1 MQWFLLGVVVIALLY
16 MSTHYPKTA
25 FGILGA
31 LGLGAAVIVFSTQDN
46 ALRGRSRLPV
56 GDIQIEN
63 AVMLPAY
70 GGSYQFNARLLNAH
84 ASILLKESVVSIT
97 MLDCWGQGDDA
108 PDDAPDDMP
117 DDTCAVIGQTDERF
131 DTKIPP
137 GQARDISRNLF
148 FSGAKPS
155 GTVRWQYQ
163 ITETR
168 S

>member
-97 MLDCWGQGDDA
+97 MLDCRGQD
-108 PDDAPDDMP
+108 DDAPDDMP
-117 DDTCAVIGQTDERF
+117 DDGCAVIGQTDERF

-148 FSGAKPS
+148 FSAAKPS